1 MGKETTQS
9 AQAAKPVFSKT
20 DLIANAEV
28 LGYKPDVVVGALY
41 NVKEDASTKDQLK
54 EAVEKFLKTPIRKDG
69 K

>member
-9 AQAAKPVFSKT
+9 TQAAKPVFSKA

-28 LGYKPDVVVGALY
+28 LGYKPEVVVGALY
-41 NVKEDASTKDQLK
+41 TVKEDAITKDQLK
-54 EAVEKFLKTPIRKDG
+54 EAVDKFLKTPIRKDG

>member
-1 MGKETTQS
+1 MGNNTTQS
-9 AQAAKPVFSKT
+9 NKSAKPVFSKM

-28 LGYKPDVVVGALY
+28 LGYRPEVVVGALH
-41 NVKEDASTKDQLK
+41 NVKEDAITKDQLK